1 MHPCYFFPSRLFSS
15 TGAWPCGGP
24 LMGEVYQMSL
34 EALAGDE
41 ATIGVGDRGQ
51 THMGPAAL
59 TEKPQEGHHTDA
71 VLSP

>member
-1 MHPCYFFPSRLFSS
+1 
-15 TGAWPCGGP
+15 
-24 LMGEVYQMSL
+24 MGEVYQMSL

>member
-1 MHPCYFFPSRLFSS
+1 MLFLLFPSLFIYRSLALW
-15 TGAWPCGGP
+15 GL

-51 THMGPAAL
+51 THMGPASL